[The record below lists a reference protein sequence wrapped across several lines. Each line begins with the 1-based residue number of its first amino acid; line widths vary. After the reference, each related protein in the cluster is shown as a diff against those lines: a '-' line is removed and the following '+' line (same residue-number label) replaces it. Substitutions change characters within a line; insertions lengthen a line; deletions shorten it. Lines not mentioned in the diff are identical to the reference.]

1 MSCRVDRRPG
11 SVVSEPVNANESP
24 NSARRVWVA
33 LGSGA
38 LVLVLLAYWL
48 SIQLGSS
55 FVLQKFA
62 AASRG
67 KAKADIVQLE
77 SALRE
82 YSLANGGKFPASLE
96 ALVTPDLNGF
106 TYLKATRI
114 PLDPWGNEYLYEPDS
129 GGGPPTIRTLARD
142 GRLGGDGDDADIDN
156 LSLRRGD

>member
-1 MSCRVDRRPG
+1 MDPMPEEELTRPRDRYPMLAWIAG
-11 SVVSEPVNANESP
+11 GCA
-24 NSARRVWVA
+24 A
-33 LGSGA
+33 L
-38 LVLVLLAYWL
+38 LLMLFASMFIVPY
-48 SIQLGSS
+48 
-55 FVLQKFA
+55 VLQIS
-62 AASRG
+62 SRG

-114 PLDPWGNEYLYEPDS
+114 PLDPWGNEYLYEPPDS

-142 GRLGGDGDDADIDN
+142 GRPGGEGDDADIDN
-156 LSLRRGD
+156 LSLRWER